1 MRTSELPAP
10 DQESM
15 AQAFRVA
22 LDQMPRPLFAV
33 LDGGQFDD
41 LEDELADVGIEARSL
56 FLRGGDEEIRR
67 DGPWLVAL
75 DNPETYAA
83 IEELALEK
91 PCAVFWSCLEGEQVL
106 WKHLRS
112 LNEILIPDTR
122 FADNI
127 GMRPPATH
135 ERVLFRHWDPEG
147 LAPVLR
153 QADIEQFARLL
164 GPAQMILMNAPGDG
178 GLVRAPR
185 KQNLPRPPTGPLTLR
200 AEQLEAIDNRSR
212 KEYCSRMSAVLR
224 EMAPEETS
232 RMSEAQLDELVLR
245 YEASGNRLGLFQERS
260 LSIWGFLMLTTGEKF
275 ENSPD
280 IREFVVNGPGTPDEN
295 VETLLDQM
303 VLMASTVEE
312 PH

>member
-1 MRTSELPAP
+1 METTAP
-10 DQESM
+10 
-15 AQAFRVA
+15 AFRAA

-41 LEDELADVGIEARSL
+41 LEDELSDAGIQARAL
-56 FLRGGDEEIRR
+56 FLRGGDEDMRR

-75 DNPETYAA
+75 SNSATYAA

-91 PCAVFWSCLEGEQVL
+91 PCAVFWSCPAGEQAL

-122 FADNI
+122 FAGNI
-127 GMRPPATH
+127 NMPASATH

-147 LAPVLR
+147 LVPVLR
-153 QADIEQFARLL
+153 QADLEQFARLL
-164 GPAQMILMNAPGDG
+164 GPAQTILTNAPGNG
-178 GLVRAPR
+178 GLVRVPR
-185 KQNLPRPPTGPLTLR
+185 PENLPRPSTGPLTLR
-200 AEQLEAIDNRSR
+200 TEQLEAIDNRSR
-212 KEYCSRMSAVLR
+212 AEYCSRMSAILR

-232 RMSEAQLDELVLR
+232 QMSEAQLDELVLR
-245 YEASGNRLGLFQERS
+245 YEASGNKLGLFQERS

-275 ENSPD
+275 EKSPD

-295 VETLLDQM
+295 VETLLDRM
-303 VLMASTVEE
+303 VLMATTVEE
-312 PH
+312 PR